1 MDLSNLGPE
10 ELVVLKSQIDSEMIH
25 RSGKMMDDLDDLLNE
40 VRTIRERIGL
50 SKASTIS
57 RLFPVT
63 EGSRRGRR
71 RRKKVEVQSTEE
83 SPTV

>member
-1 MDLSNLGPE
+1 MDLSNLGQE

-25 RSGKMMDDLDDLLNE
+25 RSGKMMDDFDNLLNE

-57 RLFPVT
+57 RLFPVA
-63 EGSRRGRR
+63 EGSRRG